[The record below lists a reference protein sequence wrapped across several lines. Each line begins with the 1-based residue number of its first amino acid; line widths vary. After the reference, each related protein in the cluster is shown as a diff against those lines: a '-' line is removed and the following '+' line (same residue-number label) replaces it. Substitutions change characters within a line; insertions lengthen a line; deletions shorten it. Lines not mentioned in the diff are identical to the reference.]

1 MGSNSSRLD
10 VDRRNSYLRDSNNQ
24 TDMSIKQLIAP
35 SILLSTLLF
44 SCGDS
49 NEPAVDDNAKTSI
62 NADLKM
68 KAGEEVDRFAD
79 IQVIRYDIVDFDK
92 LTLKQKKLVYF
103 MSQAGLEGRD
113 IIYDQNG
120 PYNLEIRRCLEHIIQ
135 NYKGNKTS
143 TDWKKMMVYA
153 KQIWFANGIH
163 HHYGMTKF
171 TPKFSQSAFEK
182 YVSETKAKIS
192 KQALK
197 VIFDPTVAAKRKVK
211 DSNVDMIVAS
221 ANGFYGPGVTQKM
234 VEDYYKAL
242 IDTNDV
248 RPIEYGLNST
258 MIFNNGNAF
267 EDVWKINGKYGK
279 SIKKIVYWLEK
290 AVEVAENDQ
299 QAKALK
305 KLIEFYKTG
314 DLKTWDDYNVLW
326 AKSTKGD
333 IDWINGFIETYGDA
347 VGKRASFESIVQ
359 ITDFEAS
366 KQMQVVAE
374 NAQWFEDNSPLI
386 PSHKKKEV
394 KGVSYKVVQVASE
407 SGDASPSTPIGVNLP
422 NNNWIRQE
430 VGSKSVSL
438 GNIIAAYDKAG
449 GSGMLTEFANDPKEI
464 ELAEKHAYL
473 AGKLHTAL
481 HEVIGHASGQINLGV
496 GQPAETLINYA
507 STLEEARADLVGL
520 YYIMDPKLMELGL
533 ITTLDVG
540 RAEYDG
546 YIRNGMMTQLQRL
559 ELGQNVEEE
568 HMQNRQLVA
577 SWVIEKGAADKV
589 IERISRN
596 GKTYFNINDYD
607 KLRILFGDLL
617 REIQRIKSEGDYAAG
632 KALVENYGVKVDQ
645 ALHKEVLER
654 VKPLNLAPYRG
665 FVNPILTP
673 VTNAAGDIIDIK
685 IENDQTFVEQM
696 LYYAKMY
703 GKLD

>member
-1 MGSNSSRLD
+1 MKYIILPS
-10 VDRRNSYLRDSNNQ
+10 
-24 TDMSIKQLIAP
+24 LILA
-35 SILLSTLLF
+35 TLLF

-49 NEPAVDDNAKTSI
+49 KESTTNDADHSSV

-68 KAGEEVDRFAD
+68 KAGEQVDRFAD

-92 LTLKQKKLVYF
+92 LTIDQKKLVYY
-103 MSQAGLEGRD
+103 MSQAGLAGRD
-113 IIYDQNG
+113 IIYDQNN
-120 PYNLEIRRCLEHIIQ
+120 PYNLEIRNCLEDVIQ
-135 NYKGNKTS
+135 KYKGDKTS
-143 TDWKKMMVYA
+143 ADWKNMMVYA

-171 TPKFSQSAFEK
+171 TPKFSESVFK
-182 YVSETKAKIS
+182 NYVKQTGAKIS
-192 KQALK
+192 DQALN
-197 VIFDPTVAAKRKVK
+197 VMFDPTVAAKRKVK
-211 DSNVDMIVAS
+211 DASKDMIVAS
-221 ANGFYGPGVTQKM
+221 ANGFYGKGVTQQM
-234 VEDYYKAL
+234 VDDYYARIVDKTAKH
-242 IDTNDV
+242 
-248 RPIEYGLNST
+248 PIEYGLNST
-258 MIFNNGNAF
+258 MILKDGTAY
-267 EDVWKINGKYGK
+267 EDVWKIDGKYGK
-279 SIKKIVYWLEK
+279 AITKIVFWLEK
-290 AVEVAENDQ
+290 AVTVAENDTQ
-299 QAKALK
+299 KKALK
-305 KLIEFYKTG
+305 KLIEYYKTG

-326 AKSTKGD
+326 AKSTEGD

-347 VGKRASFESIVQ
+347 LGKRASYESVVQ

-366 KQMQVVAE
+366 RQMKMVAE

-438 GNIIAAYDKAG
+438 GNIISAYDKAG
-449 GSGMLTEFANDPKEI
+449 GAGLLNEFANDKEEI
-464 ELAEKHAYL
+464 ALADKHAYL

-481 HEVIGHASGQINLGV
+481 HEVVGHASGQINDGV
-496 GQPAETLINYA
+496 GQPSETLRNYA

-520 YYIMDPKLMELGL
+520 YYIMDKKMIDLGL

-540 RAEYDG
+540 KAEYDG

-559 ELGQNVEEE
+559 ELGQDVEEE

-577 SWVIEKGAADKV
+577 SWAIEKGKADNV
-589 IERISRN
+589 IERITRN
-596 GKTYFNINDYD
+596 GKTYFNINDYA

-617 REIQRIKSEGDYAAG
+617 REIQRIKSEGDYVAG
-632 KALVENYGVKVDQ
+632 KALVETYGVKVDQ

-665 FVNPILTP
+665 FVNPVLVP
-673 VTNAAGDIIDIK
+673 VTDESGEIIDIK
-685 IENDQTFVEQM
+685 IENNQTFVEQM
-696 LYYAKMY
+696 LYYRKMY
-703 GKLD
+703 GILD